1 MGEGGRNGR
10 RAAQGGEKE
19 LLQRKGRLC
28 SLKTRR
34 AGSKRSRLPPP
45 EDVTFSYFLCHL
57 RQEFSNDD
65 TGPRTRNKNEM
76 FVTLLITPPTRPQIK
91 TRRRYRR
98 MKPTIAKKKK
108 TTDTYTLCTHH
119 CAMIGRKHLR
129 GGVWTYTSQRFGSP
143 CTRGERTH
151 YSPPF
156 FLKC

>member
-57 RQEFSNDD
+57 RQEFSNND

-76 FVTLLITPPTRPQIK
+76 FVTLLITPTTRPGIK

-98 MKPTIAKKKK
+98 MEPTIAKTKTKKP
-108 TTDTYTLCTHH
+108 DTYTLCTHH
-119 CAMIGRKHLR
+119 CAMIGHKHLR
-129 GGVWTYTSQRFGSP
+129 GGSGRILRRDSVP
-143 CTRGERTH
+143 HAPVEREH
-151 YSPPF
+151 IIRLLSF
-156 FLKC
+156 

>member
-65 TGPRTRNKNEM
+65 TRPRTRNKNEM
-76 FVTLLITPPTRPQIK
+76 FVTLLITPPTRPRIK

-98 MKPTIAKKKK
+98 MEPTKATKKITKA
-108 TTDTYTLCTHH
+108 DTYTLCTHH

-129 GGVWTYTSQRFGSP
+129 GGSGRILRRDSVP
-143 CTRGERTH
+143 HAPGEREH
-151 YSPPF
+151 IIRLLSF
-156 FLKC
+156 

>member
-65 TGPRTRNKNEM
+65 TRPRTRNKNEM
-76 FVTLLITPPTRPQIK
+76 FVTLLITPTTRPRIK

-98 MKPTIAKKKK
+98 MEPTIAKKRKK
-108 TTDTYTLCTHH
+108 NGHLYSVHTPLCDDWPQTPQ
-119 CAMIGRKHLR
+119 R
-129 GGVWTYTSQRFGSP
+129 GVWTYTSQRFGSP
-143 CTRGERTH
+143 CTSGERTH